1 MTVELLL
8 IVIIGGI
15 TLLGFLIAINA
26 HGPFRLSVSYFLAT
40 LMLAGTVWIIVQ
52 YVNKDIELKK
62 TEELSKLERNRI
74 AELENYKQRAED
86 IARKNKTYVEITKQ
100 FVAIVSNASN
110 YALMMQNVNLQN
122 KNLDF
127 ETLVRKAS
135 DSKNKVDELSAQ
147 FSKMDSIKI
156 IYPDSYEL
164 ISDGIKSLTEA
175 AISYKNYY
183 YSEDST
189 EEGKR
194 EKSMRLRAKD
204 ALDKFSKASSLIK

>member
-62 TEELSKLERNRI
+62 TEELSKLEQNRI
-74 AELENYKQRAED
+74 AELENYKQRAEE
-86 IARKNKTYVEITKQ
+86 IAQQNKTYVEITKQ

-135 DSKNKVDELSAQ
+135 DSKNKVDELSTQ
-147 FSKMDSIKI
+147 FSRMDSIKI

-164 ISDGIKSLTEA
+164 IKDGIKSLTEA

-183 YSEDST
+183 YSEDSAQ
-189 EEGKR
+189 EGKR
-194 EKSMRLRAKD
+194 EKIMRSRAKD